1 MDIVLENYLMP
12 VEYGLS
18 SKIYFLAYEKPK
30 SAYEISFEIYDKYHH
45 SIITKINELK
55 EDNFFMPVTIKGK
68 KHPKWLSSIEPLI
81 SMIYFI
87 KEKDKVSFTEL
98 EKHILAKLLN
108 SEAFRIYT
116 SNKQIYKQIRGDF
129 NSIDF
134 ILMKLDCLAIEY
146 LSSKAICEIGI
157 IIDKKIKNK
166 EQYDNFIKES
176 LESSSMEDL
185 IDVISDGKEYY
196 REVKKKPIPKWFEN
210 KQVLQELFHV
220 YNKMKHCIY
229 VPKSLMEKI
238 KGVSEFGQ
246 MEPVL
251 KKLYNE
257 AYEMDSF
264 VNFLISK
271 GK

>member
-1 MDIVLENYLMP
+1 MYFISTYYKSTYVPKKEKRVSMDIVLENYLMP

-55 EDNFFMPVTIKGK
+55 EDNFFMPITIKGK

-98 EKHILAKLLN
+98 EKHILVKILD
-108 SEAFRIYT
+108 SEAFRKFT

-129 NSIDF
+129 NAIDF

-196 REVKKKPIPKWFEN
+196 REVKKKQSSEDMGNILRGMS
-210 KQVLQELFHV
+210 V
-220 YNKMKHCIY
+220 
-229 VPKSLMEKI
+229 
-238 KGVSEFGQ
+238 KGR
-246 MEPVL
+246 
-251 KKLYNE
+251 KK
-257 AYEMDSF
+257 F
-264 VNFLISK
+264 K
-271 GK
+271 GKRKVNARK